1 MLIGFSQFRQIKASE
16 CLQGFNRFADRPMQC
31 WRQQALHLIA
41 VVLLGVI
48 KPLLAMGHGLAALI
62 EHHQGVL
69 RQVIQ

>member
-1 MLIGFSQFRQIKASE
+1 
-16 CLQGFNRFADRPMQC
+16 MQC

-62 EHHQGVL
+62 EHRKV
-69 RQVIQ
+69 